1 MDISIAGAN
10 DPSVISFP
18 STQTTLRAYG
28 YRPYDD
34 QWHGSHSDE
43 AARHEDMP
51 SLSEVL
57 RGLFSRR
64 RTKA

>member
-1 MDISIAGAN
+1 MIA
-10 DPSVISFP
+10 FP

-34 QWHGSHSDE
+34 QWHGSHWEE
-43 AARHEDMP
+43 AGQHEDMP
-51 SLSEVL
+51 TLSEVL

-64 RTKA
+64 RPRQGLVA